1 MVKPPP
7 YKERRGFRLLRVTFN
22 PLILIRGEPIL
33 RESLI
38 GELSDDL
45 TILDSL
51 NEDNRWKFKFLEEG
65 EGFIRIKT
73 LYY

>member
-1 MVKPPP
+1 M
-7 YKERRGFRLLRVTFN
+7 
-22 PLILIRGEPIL
+22 L

-51 NEDNRWKFKFLEEG
+51 DEDDRWKFKFLKEG
-65 EGFIRIKT
+65 KGFIRIKT
-73 LYY
+73 LYYQPGIGL

>member
-1 MVKPPP
+1 MVKPLP
-7 YKERRGFRLLRVTFN
+7 YEERRGFKLLRVTFN
-22 PLILIRGEPIL
+22 SLILIRGEPIL

-38 GELSDDL
+38 RELSNDS
-45 TILDSL
+45 TILNSL
-51 NEDNRWKFKFLEEG
+51 NKDNRWKFKFLEEG